1 MEAHLYRINQSTQTQ
16 SQLIEKSKHPE
27 NTWEHHGGCYHD
39 FTSKSTQG
47 KAHTM
52 CIEPASQRQDQ
63 SQLIPESKPLE
74 NTWDAM
80 ELAWKDTHTINTKQ
94 QNRFEPGKS
103 PKIKLTTMENVLNDP
118 ITIDHGRMRMRRK
131 CLNHQESDV
140 SHPVLWSD
148 SRAWGGYWKQKSKTK
163 FQNLKSRLQSPKA
176 NLQNYQN
183 MKNSCNIC
191 LTWLLIRRN

>member
-27 NTWEHHGGCYHD
+27 NTWEHYGGCYHD

-47 KAHTM
+47 KAHSM

-80 ELAWKDTHTINTKQ
+80 ELAWKDTHNKHKAPESLRTGKVT
-94 QNRFEPGKS
+94 QNQ
-103 PKIKLTTMENVLNDP
+103 IDNDGECIEWSYFKRP
-118 ITIDHGRMRMRRK
+118 WKDEDATEMSELSR
-131 CLNHQESDV
+131 N
-140 SHPVLWSD
+140 PVLWSD

-176 NLQNYQN
+176 DLQNYQN
-183 MKNSCNIC
+183 MKNSCNVC
-191 LTWLLIRRN
+191 LTWLLIWRN